1 MIDEDDMPQAIFD
14 YAVATYAKRSRELT
28 EKYVEEFPE
37 RNLDLP
43 DEAWQKNFL
52 CWLFYEKVLPETGK
66 TIAEEFAEQSTELT
80 PDMKKNVMQMRN
92 MVRSDFVVIS
102 EKGDMMKIKDMK
114 NKTVYN
120 VKRVKDNQRYPP
132 NTLIIGRIH
141 PFGDHY
147 RTTGFLLIRTTPLI
161 LDPDILMHAFEN
173 NQVERFEDIQLRKSS
188 TFQSV
193 MNKYPSHWIDSM
205 CNHYHIK
212 QKVKKDK
219 IRAIENTLMSDL
231 PRIIQDLP
239 EKCKD
244 VLQLC
249 LKNDGFIKYGM
260 LKDYDDDLGFFWEK
274 QTPASTIG
282 ELRQKGLLFVG
293 KMGFGDRNYKIAFI
307 PVEIRDD
314 LKDLLVSEQK
324 TSQTKKDV
332 NEGKNSIYKRALYR

>member
-1 MIDEDDMPQAIFD
+1 MMIDEDDVPQAVFD
-14 YAVATYAKRSRELT
+14 YGRKNYTKRSQELY

-37 RNLDLP
+37 KNWDLP
-43 DEAWQKNFL
+43 DEAWEKNFL

-66 TIAEEFAEQSTELT
+66 TIAEEFAEKSTELT
-80 PDMKKNVMQMRN
+80 PEMKRN
-92 MVRSDFVVIS
+92 ILQIRNTIRSKFVVIS
-102 EKGDMMKIKDMK
+102 EKGDIMKIKDMNSK
-114 NKTVYN
+114 IIYD
-120 VKRVKDNQRYPP
+120 VKKSDGNSMLHP
-132 NTLIIGRIH
+132 NTMITGRIH

-161 LDPDILMHAFEN
+161 LDPDILLHAFEN
-173 NQVERFEDIQLRKSS
+173 DQVERFEDIQLRKSS

-205 CNHYHIK
+205 CNQYHIT

-231 PRIIQDLP
+231 PRIILGLSK
-239 EKCKD
+239 KCKE
-244 VLQLC
+244 VLRIC
-249 LKNDGFIKYGM
+249 MENGGFIKYGM
-260 LKDYDDDLGFFWEK
+260 LKDYDDELGFFWEE
-274 QTPASTIG
+274 QSRTSTVG

-314 LKDLLVSEQK
+314 LKDLLVSK
-324 TSQTKKDV
+324 
-332 NEGKNSIYKRALYR
+332 

>member
-1 MIDEDDMPQAIFD
+1 MIDEDDVPQAVFD
-14 YAVATYAKRSRELT
+14 YGRKNYTKRSQELY

-37 RNLDLP
+37 KNWDLP
-43 DEAWQKNFL
+43 DEAWEKNFL

-66 TIAEEFAEQSTELT
+66 TIAEEFAEKSTELT
-80 PDMKKNVMQMRN
+80 PEMKRN
-92 MVRSDFVVIS
+92 ILQIRNTIRSKFVVIS
-102 EKGDMMKIKDMK
+102 EKGDIMKIKDMNSK
-114 NKTVYN
+114 IIYD
-120 VKRVKDNQRYPP
+120 VKKSDGNSMLHP
-132 NTLIIGRIH
+132 NTMITGRIH

-161 LDPDILMHAFEN
+161 LDPDILLHAFEN
-173 NQVERFEDIQLRKSS
+173 DQVERFEDIQLRKSS

-205 CNHYHIK
+205 CNQYHIT

-231 PRIIQDLP
+231 PRIILGLSK
-239 EKCKD
+239 KCKE
-244 VLQLC
+244 VLRIC
-249 LKNDGFIKYGM
+249 MENGGFIKYGM
-260 LKDYDDDLGFFWEK
+260 LKDYDDELGFFWEE
-274 QTPASTIG
+274 QSRTSTVG

-314 LKDLLVSEQK
+314 LKDLLVSK
-324 TSQTKKDV
+324 
-332 NEGKNSIYKRALYR
+332 